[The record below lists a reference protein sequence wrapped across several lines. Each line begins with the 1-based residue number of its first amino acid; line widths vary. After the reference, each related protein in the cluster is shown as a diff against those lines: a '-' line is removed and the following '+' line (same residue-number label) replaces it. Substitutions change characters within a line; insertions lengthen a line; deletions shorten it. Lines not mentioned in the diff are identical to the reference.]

1 MLDNLWL
8 GLTTV
13 LAWKHLFFMV
23 AGTFFGLW
31 IGVIPGLGPVMA
43 MAILIPVTFAMDP
56 LSGLLMLASIHA
68 AGTYAGSV
76 SAIMINVPGD
86 PGSAATTFDGYA
98 LARQGKVRVALGLSV
113 CASMIGGL
121 VGVVALI
128 AAAQPLAAIALT
140 FGPPE
145 YFALALLG
153 LSVVAAAT
161 GGSVLKGLLMGCLG
175 LAVSFI
181 GTDSVLGFA
190 RFTFGFIELE
200 AKIDFVPVVIGL
212 FAVSELMMLMVRG
225 GTISESGKLEGSLWD
240 GIRLVFRYPITLL
253 RGIFTG
259 LFVGIIPGI
268 GAVTASL
275 LAYAVER
282 RQARD
287 PSRFGKGAPEGVVGP
302 ESANNACV
310 TAAIIPTV
318 TLGVPGSAGAAI
330 LLVALTIHGLRPGP
344 ALFTGSTD
352 LIYGF
357 FVGLIISQLLFAAM
371 GVLFTRWFAVV
382 TVVPSQVLAPALL
395 VVSLVGAYAYQQQAA
410 DVVVTMLFG
419 LIGFAAQRLRFPV
432 IGLVMGLVLGE
443 MAETAFH
450 QSLQISDGTYRIF
463 VSRPLSASIL
473 ALSAALVL
481 WPIIFRHKRL

>member
-1 MLDNLWL
+1 
-8 GLTTV
+8 
-13 LAWKHLFFMV
+13 
-23 AGTFFGLW
+23 
-31 IGVIPGLGPVMA
+31 
-43 MAILIPVTFAMDP
+43 
-56 LSGLLMLASIHA
+56 
-68 AGTYAGSV
+68 
-76 SAIMINVPGD
+76 
-86 PGSAATTFDGYA
+86 
-98 LARQGKVRVALGLSV
+98 
-113 CASMIGGL
+113 
-121 VGVVALI
+121 
-128 AAAQPLAAIALT
+128 
-140 FGPPE
+140 
-145 YFALALLG
+145 
-153 LSVVAAAT
+153 
-161 GGSVLKGLLMGCLG
+161 
-175 LAVSFI
+175 
-181 GTDSVLGFA
+181 
-190 RFTFGFIELE
+190 
-200 AKIDFVPVVIGL
+200 
-212 FAVSELMMLMVRG
+212 
-225 GTISESGKLEGSLWD
+225 
-240 GIRLVFRYPITLL
+240 
-253 RGIFTG
+253 
-259 LFVGIIPGI
+259 
-268 GAVTASL
+268 
-275 LAYAVER
+275 
-282 RQARD
+282 
-287 PSRFGKGAPEGVVGP
+287 VVGP